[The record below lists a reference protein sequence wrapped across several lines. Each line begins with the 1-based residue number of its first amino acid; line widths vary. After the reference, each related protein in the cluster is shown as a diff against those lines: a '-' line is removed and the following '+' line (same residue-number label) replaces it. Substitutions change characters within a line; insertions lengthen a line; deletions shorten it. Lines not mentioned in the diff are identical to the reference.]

1 MGTLEQFLREA
12 KCLYGYS
19 NTIEIILYKLTVAL
33 LPDQVDVEV
42 KTSKVTSYL
51 KVYFSGIILFLAE
64 SQWVGEGGG

>member
-1 MGTLEQFLREA
+1 MGTLEQFLREL

-33 LPDQVDVEV
+33 LPDQDDVEV

-51 KVYFSGIILFLAE
+51 KVGFSGIILFLAD